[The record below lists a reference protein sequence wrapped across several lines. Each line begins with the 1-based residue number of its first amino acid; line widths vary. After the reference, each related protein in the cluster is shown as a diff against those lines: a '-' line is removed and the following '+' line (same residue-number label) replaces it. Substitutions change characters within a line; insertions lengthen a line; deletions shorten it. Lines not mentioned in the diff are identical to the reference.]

1 MLAQGLIALR
11 PEYLMVEEVYE
22 ILVVN
27 LPPLGCTPALLT
39 LYPGSA
45 DAYNSYGC
53 LTELN
58 KITSYHN
65 KLLGEKV
72 VALRK
77 KYPQVTIYYG
87 DVHGVYTDILKDPLK
102 YSKSSHP

>member
-1 MLAQGLIALR
+1 
-11 PEYLMVEEVYE
+11 MVQEVYE

-27 LPPLGCTPALLT
+27 LPPLGCIPALLT
-39 LYPGSA
+39 LYPGTP

-77 KYPQVTIYYG
+77 KYPKVTIYYG
-87 DVHGVYTDILKDPLK
+87 DVHGVYTDILSDPLK
-102 YSKSSHP
+102 YSKSSYL